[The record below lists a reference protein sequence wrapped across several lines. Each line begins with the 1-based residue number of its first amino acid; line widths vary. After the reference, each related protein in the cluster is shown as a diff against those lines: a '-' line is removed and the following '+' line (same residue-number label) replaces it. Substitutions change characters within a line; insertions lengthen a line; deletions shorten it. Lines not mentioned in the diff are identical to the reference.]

1 LQYAFDASTKW
12 LRNGNPL
19 NVHNKQ
25 LIQPGAAAQAQT
37 VGLMLP
43 PACGMIR
50 SGLCRLRGPR
60 HKGTFRRTLKGN
72 RHG

>member
-25 LIQPGAAAQAQT
+25 LIRPGAGGSGPNGSADAAAGLWDDPERALQT
-37 VGLMLP
+37 ARAAP
-43 PACGMIR
+43 
-50 SGLCRLRGPR
+50 
-60 HKGTFRRTLKGN
+60 
-72 RHG
+72 